1 MKHAGSG
8 RLVRRAALAAAAG
21 LLLGAAPAPPVPAE
35 AHPAPVTLVARP
47 WAMASIDGG
56 APFVVPSTVLLEPGE
71 YRVRVER
78 RGYVTMEQT
87 LRVASGEP
95 QHHLFPLRRR

>member
-1 MKHAGSG
+1 MK
-8 RLVRRAALAAAAG
+8 RVRREGRTRAV
-21 LLLGAAPAPPVPAE
+21 LLLLAVGVLLGSAPAR
-35 AHPAPVTLVARP
+35 HPAPVTLVARP
-47 WAMASIDGG
+47 WATASIDGG

-71 YRVRVER
+71 YHVTVQR

-87 LRVASGEP
+87 LRVTSGEP